1 MDKNHSSDQ
10 VRPSNNAHTLG
21 VFSRFPPLTFIFIFF
36 SPYSIPPFCRLVLI
50 RGQSANRR
58 RCFLEAGYWRRKPP
72 LSGSHLLQ
80 SLANNDSITLAAGF
94 NIGAGLLS
102 G

>member
-1 MDKNHSSDQ
+1 MPIPWVCFPAFHPSLLLFLLSSLFD
-10 VRPSNNAHTLG
+10 
-21 VFSRFPPLTFIFIFF
+21 
-36 SPYSIPPFCRLVLI
+36 PPFL
-50 RGQSANRR
+50 SACTYPEISQRIADVV
-58 RCFLEAGYWRRKPP
+58 FWKLGIGAGKPP

-80 SLANNDSITLAAGF
+80 SLANNDSITLAAGL

>member
-10 VRPSNNAHTLG
+10 VKPSNNAHTLACTYPEISQRIADV
-21 VFSRFPPLTFIFIFF
+21 VFWKLGI
-36 SPYSIPPFCRLVLI
+36 
-50 RGQSANRR
+50 G
-58 RCFLEAGYWRRKPP
+58 AGKPP

-80 SLANNDSITLAAGF
+80 SLANNDSITLAAGL

>member
-10 VRPSNNAHTLG
+10 VKPSNNAHTRS
-21 VFSRFPPLTFIFIFF
+21 VFSRFPPLTFTFF
-36 SPYSIPPFCRLVLI
+36 FLSALFDPPFL
-50 RGQSANRR
+50 SAYFKVSQRIADVV
-58 RCFLEAGYWRRKPP
+58 FWKLGIGAGNPP
-72 LSGSHLLQ
+72 LSGSYLLQ
-80 SLANNDSITLAAGF
+80 SLANNDSITLAAGL